1 MRHDIRKHIER
12 VQRGR
17 VVEWLLP
24 DLCQIIPS
32 HGENVEISGEGIIS
46 YNEPLPRSWRN
57 PQGLDVTDIPCRMT
71 IERAFVPDKLQ
82 YQATVVSRY
91 TLELPA
97 DMRGIVHEAD
107 RVMKG
112 GRKYEIRKISDQSE
126 WDVTLELSVVELSL
140 DYDND

>member
-1 MRHDIRKHIER
+1 MKNSVLKHIAIER
-12 VQRGR
+12 KR

-32 HGENVEISGEGIIS
+32 HGENAQISGAGIVT
-46 YNEPLPRSWRN
+46 YDTPQPRTWRSL
-57 PQGLDVTDIPCRMT
+57 QGLDVTDIPCRMT

-82 YQATVVSRY
+82 MQATVVSRY
-91 TLELPA
+91 VLELPA
-97 DMRGIVHEAD
+97 SMRGIVHEAD

-126 WDVTLELSVVELSL
+126 WDVTLEMTVVELSV
-140 DYDND
+140 DYDHD